1 MRHATERGEDSDMLI
16 HLHVQDFALIEK
28 LDLQPDEGLTI
39 ITGET
44 GAGKSI
50 LIDAILA
57 LLGSRM
63 NRDMIRTG
71 QPACRIEALLQLA
84 PGILSPDL
92 AELLELPA
100 DEPSELLLTREY
112 NQNGRS
118 VFRAN
123 DRIVTA
129 ATARAISASLFDI
142 HGQHDN
148 QLIFEP
154 ATHLGL
160 LDRFAGEPVLSARRA
175 WQEILREWNQCAEQ
189 LAELG
194 SDPAARARAV
204 DMLQYQIAEIEAA
217 QIKPNEDEL
226 LQEQRRI
233 RQNQERIVA
242 ALSEGA
248 DLLSAEDGGAVRA
261 LAEALSRVEY
271 IARFSEK
278 LAKLRQPLTEALE
291 LSRSVAADLSDAL
304 QRIDLDPHA
313 LERIDERLDVLY
325 RLKVKYGS
333 TGIGSAGAGSTG
345 TGSSG
350 GNLENVANYHRKAV
364 SRLSALMEGE
374 KRAQT
379 LQAEHARI
387 RERLLTAGQAMHAA
401 RADAA
406 VLLSERICQEL
417 ADLGMK
423 AVRFS
428 VHFAVLD
435 ERPPFRSDGM
445 DRLEFLISPNPG
457 EPERPLARIASGGEA
472 ARIMLAIKAILARA
486 DRTPILIFDEIDTG
500 VSGQTALRV
509 AEKLSL
515 LALGRQVFCITHL
528 PQIAAMADHHFLIEK
543 HVEDGNTRT
552 RLTGLDES
560 GRLAEIAR
568 LLSGGTGAGQARSL
582 AFELLHAAAAFR
594 QSRSS

>member
-1 MRHATERGEDSDMLI
+1 MLI
-16 HLHVQDFALIEK
+16 HLHVQDFALIER
-28 LDLQPDEGLTI
+28 LDLQPEAGLTI

-63 NRDMIRTG
+63 NRDMIRSG
-71 QPACRIEALLQLA
+71 QPACRIEALFQVV
-84 PGILSPDL
+84 PGLLD
-92 AELLELPA
+92 AEVTGLLELPP
-100 DEPSELLLTREY
+100 DEPAELLLTREY
-112 NQNGRS
+112 SQSGRS

-129 ATARAISASLFDI
+129 ATARAISAALFDI

-154 ATHLGL
+154 STHLGL
-160 LDRFAGEPVLSARRA
+160 LDRFAGEPVAAARRN
-175 WQEILREWNQCAEQ
+175 WLEILREWNRCAEQ

-194 SDPAARARAV
+194 SDPAARARAI
-204 DMLQYQIAEIEAA
+204 DMLQYQTVEIESA
-217 QIKPNEDEL
+217 QIKPNEDEQ

-233 RQNQERIVA
+233 RQNQERIVT
-242 ALSEGA
+242 ALSEGTER
-248 DLLSAEDGGAVRA
+248 LSSEESGAVRA
-261 LAEALSRVEY
+261 LSDALSRVEY
-271 IARFSEK
+271 IGRFSEK
-278 LAKLRQPLTEALE
+278 LGRLRQPLTEALE
-291 LSRSVAADLSDAL
+291 LARSVSADLGDAL

-325 RLKVKYGS
+325 RLKAKYGS
-333 TGIGSAGAGSTG
+333 EGG
-345 TGSSG
+345 T
-350 GNLENVANYHRKAV
+350 LEHVLAYHRKAAA
-364 SRLSALMEGE
+364 RLAFLLEGE

-379 LQAEHARI
+379 LHAEQARI
-387 RERLLTAGQAMHAA
+387 RERLLAAGQVLHEA
-401 RADAA
+401 RAAAA
-406 VLLSERICQEL
+406 VRLSERICQEL
-417 ADLGMK
+417 AGLGMK
-423 AVRFS
+423 SVRFS
-428 VHFAVLD
+428 VRFAPP
-435 ERPPFRSDGM
+435 ESQPPFRSDGL

-472 ARIMLAIKAILARA
+472 ARIMLAIKAILAHA

-515 LALGRQVFCITHL
+515 LAAGRQVFCITHL

-543 HVEDGNTRT
+543 QTEAGKTRT
-552 RLTGLDES
+552 QLTGLAEA
-560 GRLAEIAR
+560 GRLDEIAR
-568 LLSGGTGAGQARSL
+568 LLSGGAGAGQARSL
-582 AFELLHAAAAFR
+582 AGELLRAAETFR